1 MIPLREANPRI
12 IIEGGSTSDKASP
25 GGCCESAT
33 AKRRRLSRYL
43 HPGGKTDGHP
53 HPPPLPGVYSPPP
66 ATVHFAAAVTRP
78 PMATRKLTPV
88 EVLLRLQDRLEKR
101 MEAIQRAK
109 LDGYEIVISELETE
123 MDYLRRAARYL
134 EK

>member
-1 MIPLREANPRI
+1 M
-12 IIEGGSTSDKASP
+12 K
-25 GGCCESAT
+25 
-33 AKRRRLSRYL
+33 
-43 HPGGKTDGHP
+43 
-53 HPPPLPGVYSPPP
+53 P
-66 ATVHFAAAVTRP
+66 APAPAHLAAAVTRLYSCP
-78 PMATRKLTPV
+78 WSTRNLTAI
-88 EVLLRLQDRLEKR
+88 EVLLRLQHRLEKR